1 MTGCDPFGVLYT
13 ICVGSKRSV
22 YWPGLIVGASRPVTP
37 PTTPPTTSSSPPR
50 SPAVAGAT
58 GVRINSNAIVTMARA
73 RVMVP
78 PSACSGSGDLA
89 GQRLQYRVDHAV
101 ELIHR
106 DRLRQHRPPGFLQ
119 EAVRSRAERVTRHED
134 NASGKLGPV
143 PRDPLPDRLAVDV
156 GQAQVED

>member
-22 YWPGLIVGASRPVTP
+22 YWPGLIVGARSPVTP

-58 GVRINSNAIVTMARA
+58 GVTINRSAIVTMARM

-78 PSACSGSGDLA
+78 PSACYGSGDLA
-89 GQRLQYRVDHAV
+89 GVRLQYRVDHAT

-106 DRLRQHRPPGFLQ
+106 HGLRQHRPSGFLQ
-119 EAVRSRAERVTRHED
+119 
-134 NASGKLGPV
+134 
-143 PRDPLPDRLAVDV
+143 
-156 GQAQVED
+156 